1 MYAKDGGSKVG
12 PESLVMA
19 YAIGGHFD
27 KAVRAALQ
35 ADLVELS
42 QRYIRKASSV
52 LITGEER
59 KNLWLQVAKKLIDKN
74 LHEALEYLLANSPLK
89 I

>member
-1 MYAKDGGSKVG
+1 
-12 PESLVMA
+12 MA
-19 YAIGGHFD
+19 AVRLDLRVWSWRMRLAVIS
-27 KAVRAALQ
+27 AVRAALQ